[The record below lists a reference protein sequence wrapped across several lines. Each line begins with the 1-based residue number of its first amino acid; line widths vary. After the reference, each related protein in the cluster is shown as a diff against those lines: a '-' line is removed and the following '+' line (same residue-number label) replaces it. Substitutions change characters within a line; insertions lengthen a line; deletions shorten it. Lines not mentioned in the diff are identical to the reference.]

1 MKNKYVFVVVLL
13 LGILVISLG
22 LTAGYT
28 ARTEGTNQEGDDEL
42 LVVTSFYPM
51 YIAAENIIG
60 DTEGVRL
67 ENLSEPQTG
76 CLHDFQL
83 TPEDMR
89 LLAKADV
96 FVINGG
102 GIETFMTDVAAA
114 YPDLLVVN
122 ACEAVDLLESA
133 DTDDHDHAVS
143 EESDSIDGDAED
155 QAEND
160 GNSPDVNAHAWMSIA
175 AYRTQV
181 DTIAEKLMECDPKH
195 ASSYQANRDRYEEK
209 LSQLQEEQTELIS
222 MLRGEPVILFHEAYA
237 YVSDELGLD
246 TCYLLNLDEESS
258 ISAGEVAAV
267 IGEIKEHGIRLVL
280 AEELYGSDMGA
291 LISSETDVQVLY
303 LDTLNRGDYD
313 ADSYIN
319 GMRSNL
325 DMLRAWIQTW

>member
-1 MKNKYVFVVVLL
+1 L

-22 LTAGYT
+22 LTAGYA
-28 ARTEGTNQEGDDEL
+28 ARTEGSNQEGDDEL

-51 YIAAENIIG
+51 YIAAKNIIG

-102 GIETFMTDVAAA
+102 GIENFMTEVAAA

-122 ACEAVDLLESA
+122 ASEEVDLLEST
-133 DTDDHDHAVS
+133 DTDADAHAHAV
-143 EESDSIDGDAED
+143 EDNSDSIDGDAED

-160 GNSPDVNAHAWMSIA
+160 GNLLEVNAHAWMSIA

-195 ASSYQANRDRYEEK
+195 AASYQDNLDRYEEK
-209 LSQLQEEQTELIS
+209 LSQLQEEQNELIS
-222 MLRGEPVILFHEAYA
+222 TLRGEPVILFHEAYA
-237 YVSDELGLD
+237 YVSLDLGLD

-267 IGEIKEHGIRLVL
+267 IGEIKEHGIRLIL

-291 LISSETDVQVLY
+291 LISSETDAQVLY

-319 GMRSNL
+319 GMQSNL
-325 DMLRAWIQTW
+325 DMLRAWIQTR